1 MTRKKIT
8 KKRAA
13 LLADLEQIVGSSC
26 YNGNIQ
32 NWGPNGVQYRDGRS
46 FRYPLAML
54 NEDGEQIKLRSTAT
68 NVTPEVLWSGHY
80 KFGANRLHIIQ
91 ALDEVL
97 AHLEEAYGL
106 KI

>member
-1 MTRKKIT
+1 
-8 KKRAA
+8 
-13 LLADLEQIVGSSC
+13 
-26 YNGNIQ
+26 
-32 NWGPNGVQYRDGRS
+32 
-46 FRYPLAML
+46 ML